1 MKMTDALEVV
11 FSTFFNNKLR
21 TLLTVIAIS
30 IGMAAIIVLVSFG
43 FGLQKLTLSKIS
55 SSDALL
61 TYSLT
66 SGNSNILKMN
76 SQVADKIKALPQID
90 NVGLS
95 YAFSGHLAIGDT
107 ETDSTAYAVDQNYLS
122 LESLRYLAGKEYSN
136 DDDAKSLIISKSA
149 SEALGFSKIEDAID
163 KEVKVTIYYD
173 PDNVEDKQA
182 MTLKIAAVTE
192 ETTSN
197 IIYVPIKKLTVPQGM
212 SFSTIK
218 AKIKDTSFASS
229 ARSEFESMGLSIYS
243 VAETIQKMNQ
253 VFEILRYVLF
263 GFGLIALLVASLGM
277 FNTLTIS
284 LLERTREIGIMRV
297 LGATAS
303 DIKKIFLLEAV
314 FMGAA
319 GGFVGVMSGWLIGV
333 ITNVILTNLAQ
344 RLGGEPVELFYTPM
358 FFIGAIIVS
367 SLVIGFMTGFYPA
380 GRAAKIDPLNALR
393 YE

>member
-21 TLLTVIAIS
+21 TLLTIIAIS

-90 NVGLS
+90 SVGLS

-107 ETDSTAYAVDQNYLS
+107 ETDSTAYSVDQNYLS

-136 DDDAKSLIISKSA
+136 DDDIKSLIISKSA
-149 SEALGFSKIEDAID
+149 SEALGFSQVEDAID
-163 KEVKVTIYYD
+163 KEVKVAIYYD
-173 PDNVEDKQA
+173 PDNVEDKQT

-192 ETTSN
+192 ETASN
-197 IIYVPIKKLTVPQGM
+197 IIYIPIKKLTVPQSM

-303 DIKKIFLLEAV
+303 DIKKIFLLEAI

-319 GGFVGVMSGWLIGV
+319 GGIVGVLSGWLIGV
-333 ITNVILTNLAQ
+333 ITNTILTNLAK
-344 RLGGEPVELFYTPM
+344 RLGGDPVELFYTPM

>member
-21 TLLTVIAIS
+21 TLLTIIAIS

-90 NVGLS
+90 SVGLS

-107 ETDSTAYAVDQNYLS
+107 ETDSTAYSVDQNYLS

-136 DDDAKSLIISKSA
+136 DDDIKSLIISKSA
-149 SEALGFSKIEDAID
+149 SEALGFSQVEDAID
-163 KEVKVTIYYD
+163 KEVKVAIYYD
-173 PDNVEDKQA
+173 PDNVEDKQT

-192 ETTSN
+192 ETASN
-197 IIYVPIKKLTVPQGM
+197 IIYIPIKKLTVPQSM

-319 GGFVGVMSGWLIGV
+319 GGFVGVLSGWLIGA
-333 ITNVILTNLAQ
+333 ITNVVLTNLAK
-344 RLGGEPVELFYTPM
+344 RLGGDPVELFYTPM